1 MLSWFSK
8 NLGNGVVALGPT
20 QDIMNAFTPLFAAA
34 GLPIDMALFSGHDE
48 RRNIIIYFSPGA
60 SKLANICGAQPC
72 EKPGREDLAL
82 LVGHSGAWEHFDPN
96 PQATQ

>member
-8 NLGNGVVALGPT
+8 NLGDGVVAFAPT

-34 GLPIDMALFSGHDE
+34 GLPINMAFFSGHDE

-60 SKLANICGAQPC
+60 SKLANMCDAQPC
-72 EKPGREDLAL
+72 EKPGRGDLAL
-82 LVGHSGAWEHFDPN
+82 LVGHSGALEHFYPN
-96 PQATQ
+96 PQGTQ